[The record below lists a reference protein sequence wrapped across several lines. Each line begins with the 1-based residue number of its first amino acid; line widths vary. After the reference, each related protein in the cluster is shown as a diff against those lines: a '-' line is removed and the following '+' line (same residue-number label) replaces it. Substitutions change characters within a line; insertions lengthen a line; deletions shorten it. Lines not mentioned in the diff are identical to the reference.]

1 MLKNIEPKY
10 SFPAITRDSVC
21 TGHQVVALDH
31 FGAKRNVMIAGEFPL
46 TIKVDGQEVV
56 TLMTLGTHPEELA
69 LGYLRNQR
77 LIDDIRHIESLAIDW
92 DNDVVNIATSLGKG
106 IKEFKKRISNR
117 TVSTGCGQGTIF
129 SCTLDTLYEKRL
141 PKTSVRQSTLLLILK
156 EISKHNLIYKKSGS
170 VHGCGLCRGAEIL
183 MFIEDVGRNN
193 AADTI
198 SGRMW
203 IEGVSGEDKILYMTG
218 RLTSE
223 IVMKAAQMRIPVL
236 LSRSGITQMA
246 LDLAED
252 LGIIIIGRARRTR
265 FLIFSG
271 KENVSFDV
279 PFKQQSKDATILAK
293 DFGICNER
301 SPEAR

>member
-1 MLKNIEPKY
+1 MLKNTEPKC
-10 SFPAITRDSVC
+10 SSPTMTRDAVR
-21 TGHQVVALDH
+21 TAHQVVALDH
-31 FGAKRNVMIAGEFPL
+31 FGVKRNVTIAGEFPL
-46 TIKVDGQEVV
+46 TIKVDGREVV

-77 LIDDIRHIESLAIDW
+77 LIDDIRQIRSLAVDW
-92 DNDVVNIATSLGKG
+92 DNDVVNISTSLGKG
-106 IKEFKKRISNR
+106 TLEFKKRVSTRI
-117 TVSTGCGQGTIF
+117 VSTGCGQGTIF
-129 SCTLDTLYEKRL
+129 SCTLDTLYETRL
-141 PKTSVRQSTLLLILK
+141 PQAKVRQSTLLLILK
-156 EISKHNLIYKKSGS
+156 EISKHNLIYKESGS

-198 SGRMW
+198 SGKMW

-236 LSRSGITQMA
+236 LSRSGTTQMA
-246 LDLAED
+246 LELAED
-252 LGIIIIGRARRTR
+252 LGVTIVGRARRTR

-279 PFKQQSKDATILAK
+279 PLK
-293 DFGICNER
+293 R
-301 SPEAR
+301 